1 MNPDVDERPNWRDL
15 RPLLD
20 NAHLL
25 LVLRVAVP
33 DARIVTRA
41 NGDGLTAWV
50 HDSTASWARLTAA
63 TIRQGG
69 PRRLA
74 DELDAA
80 WDQWLGL
87 GSPELYDYGLTVTAS
102 EQHAWAIDPQTGPRW
117 PAQANSPVP
126 NRQEHRTG
134 RAARTLGRERQ
145 RRSGR
150 RRKRDVTWS
159 SRAACSCRFVPEGLA
174 AYSGGA

>member
-25 LVLRVAVP
+25 LALRVAVP
-33 DARIVTRA
+33 DARI
-41 NGDGLTAWV
+41 
-50 HDSTASWARLTAA
+50 
-63 TIRQGG
+63 
-69 PRRLA
+69 
-74 DELDAA
+74 
-80 WDQWLGL
+80 
-87 GSPELYDYGLTVTAS
+87 VTAS
-102 EQHAWAIDPQTGPRW
+102 EQHAWAIDPQTGPQW

-126 NRQEHRTG
+126 DRQEHRTG